1 MGLGKI
7 KKLTLTHLKIFI
19 NVLNKIYSFSSGQ
32 ACGEELYDSG
42 TVHPGI
48 TKKKLIMYLHY

>member
-48 TKKKLIMYLHY
+48 TKKN

>member
-7 KKLTLTHLKIFI
+7 KKLTLTYLKIFI

-32 ACGEELYDSG
+32 TCGEENSD
-42 TVHPGI
+42 
-48 TKKKLIMYLHY
+48 KW